1 MSESMTGIIYY
12 CDACTLRIPDA
23 DQKDGSAGP
32 GPNGKMLCAKC
43 SAKSVPASAAAPRRK
58 DTPPSPPAMHAPPAP
73 PPPVAFPTPIRMARP
88 QPKVVAPA
96 KKQRLPVELIAG
108 GVVFM
113 GVVTLAVGL
122 AMRGSK
128 NTDTVS
134 VASPSRKEEP
144 PKKPEATTA
153 KPVAP
158 AVPAVPQPA
167 PAKIPQ
173 ASPPPANVPQPQPSP
188 PAAAPVPAPAQ
199 PATATPV
206 APPAAA
212 PADFDPR
219 ADYANHLLTQ
229 AKEFIAKNPEEVFEY
244 KEKLEKLRDNY
255 RTLAPGKE
263 AAQLLSE
270 LKLPAVDPALDPPL
284 PAEDDW
290 SKATQV
296 ISAADPS
303 KDPHTG
309 NWTKSNTGVRSD
321 KGGAWAKYTLPYLL
335 PDEYDVR
342 ITFTRTENED
352 CLVVN
357 LAHKGRAICF
367 SIGGAGNTGIS
378 LEEIAPKKKYM
389 LPVKLSRGGIFPSQ
403 QRTTVI
409 VQVREKIARAFL
421 NGKPTVGCVMDDAT
435 VTPKPD
441 MGPPNPRQMGL
452 LTWLS
457 TYDIHAIEVIEI
469 KGKGEFTK

>member
-1 MSESMTGIIYY
+1 MTGIIYY

-43 SAKSVPASAAAPRRK
+43 SAKSVPVSVAAPRRK
-58 DTPPSPPAMHAPPAP
+58 DTPPSPAPVQPAS
-73 PPPVAFPTPIRMARP
+73 PPPVAYPTPIRMAKP
-88 QPKVVAPA
+88 QPKVVPPA
-96 KKQRLPVELIAG
+96 KKTRLPVELIAG

-122 AMRGSK
+122 MLRRSK
-128 NTDTVS
+128 DAESTVALTPP
-134 VASPSRKEEP
+134 VRKEEP
-144 PKKPEATTA
+144 PKKSE
-153 KPVAP
+153 PVAAKTVAP
-158 AVPAVPQPA
+158 VTQPA
-167 PAKIPQ
+167 PATVAPTAPKPANAPLPQ
-173 ASPPPANVPQPQPSP
+173 SSPPAVPTPPPAQ
-188 PAAAPVPAPAQ
+188 AATVATVAPAQ
-199 PATATPV
+199 PP
-206 APPAAA
+206 

-229 AKEFIAKNPEEVFEY
+229 AKEFIAKNPDEVFEY

-309 NWTKSNTGVRSD
+309 NWSKSNTGVRSD

-335 PDEYDVR
+335 PEEYDVR

-357 LAHKGRAICF
+357 LAHKGRAIFF
-367 SIGGAGNTGIS
+367 SVGGAGNTGIS
-378 LEEIAPKKKYM
+378 LEDIAPKKKYN
-389 LPVKLSRGGIFPSQ
+389 LPVKLSRGGVISSQ

-435 VTPKPD
+435 VTFKPD
-441 MGPPNPRQMGL
+441 MGPPNQRQMGL

-457 TYDIHAIEVIEI
+457 TYDIHSIEVIEI
-469 KGKGEFTK
+469 KGKGDFTR